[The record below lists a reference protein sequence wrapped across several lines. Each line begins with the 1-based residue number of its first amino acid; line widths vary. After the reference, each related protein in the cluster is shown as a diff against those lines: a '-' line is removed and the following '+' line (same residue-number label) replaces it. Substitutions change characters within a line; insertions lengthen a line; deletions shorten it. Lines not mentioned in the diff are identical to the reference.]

1 MYILASFQSCAT
13 KWSPRDVPGPA
24 ASDIWETQP
33 RGGQGVSATE
43 AGSVGREPCGQHGL
57 MRAGGLEPPR
67 EFPPNGT

>member
-24 ASDIWETQP
+24 ASDTSTQP
-33 RGGQGVSATE
+33 RGSQGVSATE
-43 AGSVGREPCGQHGL
+43 ASSVGREPPGQHGL